1 MTEKIRIQ
9 CQSCD
14 LAMLIPPSWADKKSI
29 KCKRCGDDVPVSPDE
44 QESESLSS
52 SEDEFSAFMS
62 PAPITRRTINS
73 DNVVPKRIPPV
84 ETVESVSKHSLL
96 QVVWILLKGS
106 REDSYNS
113 EHYPAL
119 TGTLRIGAGMAR
131 LWLVLSL
138 FVTIVVGLQGFGGDV
153 EATKTFCAMFG
164 FSPAVWVSG
173 KVNLM
178 TDQIIEGRLS
188 FSAIIVNLWY
198 LSITFLSIMGCLE
211 LVRLLL
217 NIERNTSQVGATSE
231 SQLTP

>member
-1 MTEKIRIQ
+1 MTEKIRVQ

-14 LAMLIPPSWADKKSI
+14 LAMLIPPSWANKKSI
-29 KCKRCGDDVPVSPDE
+29 KCKRCGNDVQVLPDE
-44 QESESLSS
+44 P
-52 SEDEFSAFMS
+52 EDDRLMSGDNEFSELM
-62 PAPITRRTINS
+62 PLPPIARRTRNS
-73 DNVVPKRIPPV
+73 DDLATKLMPPV
-84 ETVESVSKHSLL
+84 ETTESVSRHSLL
-96 QVVWILLKGS
+96 QVVWMLLKGS

-119 TGTLRIGAGMAR
+119 TGILRIGAGMAR

-138 FVTIVVGLQGFGGDV
+138 FVTIVIGLQGFGGDV
-153 EATKTFCAMFG
+153 EATKTFCALFG
-164 FSPAVWVSG
+164 FSPTVWVDG

-178 TDQIIEGRLS
+178 TDQIMEGRLQ

-217 NIERNTSQVGATSE
+217 NIERNTSQGGATSE
-231 SQLTP
+231 PQLRP